1 VGYSLGV
8 DLGTTFVAAAIAAA
22 GRVKM
27 VTLGDSS
34 VAIPAVCYLG
44 EDGVLLTGEAAGVHA
59 VSSPDRA
66 CRNVK
71 LRLGNPTPVIL
82 GGEPYDVTVLLGA
95 LLRDVVEK
103 VVKTQGDHPE
113 RILLTHP
120 ANWGP
125 FRRALFE
132 EVPQHAGL
140 GIPPLRTEPEAAA
153 AHYAA
158 SHKLAD
164 GQTIAVYDLGGGT
177 FDATVLRKLPGGL
190 EIVGTPKGIE
200 RLGGVDFDEA
210 ILSYVD
216 YAADGALSALDLGD
230 PQAGVT
236 LARLRQDC
244 VAAKEALSVKAE
256 TVIKVSLPSR
266 QLDVRVTRDKFED
279 LIRAP
284 IESTLSALS
293 QTLASAQV
301 KPSELSAVL
310 LLGGSSRIPLVARMV
325 SAELRRPMVVDP
337 NPKYAVALGAATL
350 AADAAPPAAG
360 TAFGARGASSL
371 AAAPVRGMAA
381 ASAGSVAAAAA
392 PPTTTQPEVLVPPR
406 PPAPEAARTP
416 APPPARPAPPPERRR
431 HRHWLLIGTGAV
443 LVAATAAAA
452 FVLLKPG
459 PQPARLALSTCQVRI
474 GETYVATASGF
485 SPGERVRFSW
495 TGPTNGVM
503 GAFPADQSGTRVHGG
518 ILERDP
524 PGTYAIFA
532 TGMTSGRTSTAG
544 LVVTDTDTARLA
556 LSSCQVRTGE
566 TYAVRASGFSPGEIV
581 QFSWTGASNG
591 VLGSFAAD
599 PTGACSRG
607 GIVEKDPAGTYTI
620 TATGL
625 RSGRTA
631 SAGLQVLHSSN

>member
-1 VGYSLGV
+1 MSYSLGM

-22 GRVKM
+22 DRVTM

-34 VAIPAVCYLG
+34 VVIPAVCYLR
-44 EDGVLLTGEAAGVHA
+44 EDGVLLTGEAASVRA
-59 VSSPDRA
+59 ASSPDRA
-66 CRNVK
+66 GRNVK
-71 LRLGNPTPVIL
+71 LRLGNPTPIIL
-82 GGEPYDVTVLLGA
+82 GGQPYDVTALLGA
-95 LLRDVVEK
+95 LLHDVIEK
-103 VVKTQGDHPE
+103 VVKTEGEPPE
-113 RILLTHP
+113 RIVLTHP

-140 GIPPLRTEPEAAA
+140 DNPPLVTDPEAAA
-153 AHYAA
+153 AYYAA

-177 FDATVLRKLPGGL
+177 FDAAVLRKKAGGF
-190 EIVGTPKGIE
+190 EIVGTPEGIE

-210 ILSYVD
+210 ILSYLD
-216 YAADGALSALDLGD
+216 YAADGALSELDLGD
-230 PQAGVT
+230 PQAGVA
-236 LARLRQDC
+236 LAQLRQDC
-244 VAAKEALSVKAE
+244 VTAKEALSVKTE
-256 TVIKVSLPSR
+256 TVVKVPLPGR
-266 QLDVRVTRDKFED
+266 HVDVRITRDKFED

-284 IESTLSALS
+284 IESTLGAMS

-301 KPSELSAVL
+301 KPGELSAVL
-310 LLGGSSRIPLVARMV
+310 LVGGSSRIPLVARMV
-325 SAELRRPMVVDP
+325 SAELGRPIVVDP
-337 NPKYAVALGAATL
+337 HPKHAVALGAARL
-350 AADAAPPAAG
+350 AAQARLPATGTVFDTRVTPKVATTPAPSVLATPAPA
-360 TAFGARGASSL
+360 TR
-371 AAAPVRGMAA
+371 
-381 ASAGSVAAAAA
+381 
-392 PPTTTQPEVLVPPR
+392 TQPEVIVPPR
-406 PPAPEAARTP
+406 PPASEAIPRP
-416 APPPARPAPPPERRR
+416 QPPPAGPASTPERRR
-431 HRHWLLIGTGAV
+431 RRPWLVIATGAV
-443 LVAATAAAA
+443 LVAATGTAA

-485 SPGERVRFSW
+485 SPGENVRFSW

-532 TGMTSGRTSTAG
+532 TGLTSGRTSTAG

-556 LSSCQVRTGE
+556 LSSCQVMRGE
-566 TYAVRASGFSPGEIV
+566 TYAVSASGFASGETV
-581 QFSWTGASNG
+581 RLSWTGASNG
-591 VLGSFAAD
+591 VLGNFAAD
-599 PTGACSRG
+599 PAGACSHG
-607 GIVEKDPAGTYTI
+607 GIVEKDPPGTYTV

-631 SAGLQVLHSSN
+631 SAGLQVLQTSN